1 MEWIMVV
8 LLGVL
13 AGTHTATWGMF
24 KDAPHEGFT
33 YLRYSRSILVSTVV
47 APIAYAVTGLNAYD
61 AGDLVVLFGLVY
73 VLERG
78 LTEFWK
84 TYVRTEDQSKYFI
97 PMQFHVFGKV
107 VHSRAVRLA
116 VGIPHAA
123 VIVSLLLMVIGLN
136 RRFADQVPLWVV
148 ALTLGSLGGWVSAF
162 FGAWKDAPLEGFE
175 TFKFFRS
182 PAVAATYA
190 LLLTNFTSSW
200 ALIALAAEGFTV
212 ATLETWKTFF
222 FPSKPRGK
230 FAGKPILFPQML
242 KMRQYFVPIYVFI
255 WITVVGGFVVA
266 FMRDGV

>member
-1 MEWIMVV
+1 MEWIIVV
-8 LLGVL
+8 LLGLL

-33 YLRYSRSILVSTVV
+33 YLRYSRSIIVSTVI
-47 APIAYAVTGLNAYD
+47 APIAYAVTGLD
-61 AGDLVVLFGLVY
+61 AFNPGDLVVLFGLVY

-78 LTEFWK
+78 VTEFWK

-107 VHSRAVRLA
+107 VHSRAKRLA

-123 VIVSLLLMVIGLN
+123 IVIGLVFLVIAAQ
-136 RRFADQVPLWVV
+136 RRFPDVPLWVV

-182 PAVAATYA
+182 PIVAATYA
-190 LLLTNFTSSW
+190 LILTNFTSSW
-200 ALIALAAEGFTV
+200 VLIALAAEGFTV

-230 FAGKPILFPQML
+230 FAGKPILFPDML
-242 KMRQYFVPIYVFI
+242 RMRKFFVPVYVFI
-255 WITVVGGFVVA
+255 WLTVVSTLVVA
-266 FMRDGV
+266 FMRDGA